1 MIFESKSGKRW
12 LIIKSVFLVFLLL
25 FLSLLT
31 CYVLDKYGYMK
42 FPLVV
47 EWVNIISLYCMYILI
62 GYLFI
67 TIIIGFLRM
76 FVIFYFVARQVRR
89 KKIIREYRRFNDKV
103 IRAYRPF
110 VSVIIPVYNEE
121 VVIRRTIKSI
131 LKSNYP
137 LLEILVVDD
146 GSTDRTASIIR
157 KEFAKYRKVHFIRK
171 SNGGKSSALNVG
183 IDYAIG
189 DIIVTID
196 ADTMFKKSTISYL
209 VRQFSD
215 PRVATVSGNCK
226 VGNIRNQ
233 FTIWQHIEYVTSNNL
248 DKRAFE
254 EINAITVVPGSN
266 SAWRKSVIKKVGYF
280 EDDTLAE
287 DTDLTIRVINAGYK
301 IIYEH
306 RAISYEE
313 VPENRKD
320 FLKQRFRW
328 SFGILQAIWKNR
340 KEIRKSNNKV
350 LKYFAIP
357 SLLYNYLLFLTMPI
371 VDIIFIWALF
381 NGVVVIYVFAI
392 LFYLTDLLNSY
403 VAFKVGKENT
413 KPLYWIFVQRIAYRV
428 LIAYITWKTFYQ
440 AFKGR
445 RVGWSNLN
453 RTGNNTFK
461 P

>member
-1 MIFESKSGKRW
+1 MIFENKSGKRW
-12 LIIKSVFLVFLLL
+12 VVVKSIFLIFLLL
-25 FLSLLT
+25 VLTLST
-31 CYVLDKYGYMK
+31 CYVLDHYGYYK
-42 FPLVV
+42 FPVMV
-47 EWVNIISLYCMYILI
+47 EWIHFCGSILLYIFVAYILV
-62 GYLFI
+62 
-67 TIIIGFLRM
+67 TIIIGFIRM
-76 FVIFYFVARQVRR
+76 FIIFYFVARQVRR
-89 KKIIREYRRFNDKV
+89 KKIIHKYKKANRKILRP
-103 IRAYRPF
+103 YRPF

-121 VVIRRTIKSI
+121 VVIRRTIHSI

-157 KEFAKYRKVHFIRK
+157 KEFAKYHRVHFIRK
-171 SNGGKSSALNVG
+171 RNGGKSSALNCG

-215 PRVATVSGNCK
+215 PNVAAVSGNCK

-233 FTIWQHIEYVTSNNL
+233 VTLWQHIEYVTANNL

-254 EINAITVVPGSN
+254 EINAITIVPGSN
-266 SAWRKSVIKKVGYF
+266 SAWRKSVIQRVGYF

-287 DTDLTIRVINAGYK
+287 DTDLTLKVINSGYK

-313 VPENRKD
+313 VPETIKD

-328 SFGILQAIWKNR
+328 SYGILQAIWKHR
-340 KEIRKSNNKV
+340 KTIRKSNNKM
-350 LKYFAIP
+350 LKYVAIP

-371 VDIIFIWALF
+371 VDIMFIWALI
-381 NGVVVIYVFAI
+381 NGYVSIYIFALI
-392 LFYLTDLLNSY
+392 FYLTDFLNSY
-403 VAFKVGKENT
+403 VAFKVGKENK
-413 KPLYWIFVQRIAYRV
+413 KPLYWIVVQRLAYRV
-428 LIAYITWKTFYQ
+428 FFAYITWKTFYR
-440 AFKGR
+440 AIKGR
-445 RVGWSNLN
+445 KVGWTNLK
-453 RTGNNTFK
+453 RTGNNSFK
-461 P
+461 S